1 MSSLS
6 PLGVP
11 GVALVT
17 GGGSGI
23 GRATSLLLAKEGVRA
38 LTIADI
44 NNAHGETVKAEAEKT
59 ATNPDFKCIVLATD
73 VTDHEAVQVMVAE
86 TVKAFGRLDYAVN
99 CAGIGFKRPF
109 NDTAISDWQ
118 RVININLTAVFSCVN
133 VEANQMI
140 KQTPLQSER
149 YIEQAFPYSTNDRL
163 TFDVSVPLSLSSLV
177 PS

>member
-44 NNAHGETVKAEAEKT
+44 NNAHGETVKAEAEKA

-73 VTDHEAVQVMVAE
+73 VTDH
-86 TVKAFGRLDYAVN
+86 
-99 CAGIGFKRPF
+99 
-109 NDTAISDWQ
+109 
-118 RVININLTAVFSCVN
+118 
-133 VEANQMI
+133 
-140 KQTPLQSER
+140 
-149 YIEQAFPYSTNDRL
+149 
-163 TFDVSVPLSLSSLV
+163 
-177 PS
+177 